1 MNTKYITRSVPNTI
15 DELEKLMDTI
25 PNNYLSFHPSDRVSK
40 IFDEYRILL
49 NNCEKEKDKE
59 KKIENIKIFFN
70 NIVFVDKFHFIF
82 RNKSFRLAVFNKIK
96 YLIKYDKSFYMYI
109 PYVYIIFELVKKN
122 RFNKSY

>member
-25 PNNYLSFHPSDRVSK
+25 PNHYLSYHTSDRVSK

-49 NNCEKEKDKE
+49 NNCEKEEDKE
-59 KKIENIKIFFN
+59 KKIENIKILFN
-70 NIVFVDKFHFIF
+70 NLVFVDKFHFIF
-82 RNKSFRLAVFNKIK
+82 KNKAFRLAVFNKIK

-109 PYVYIIFELVKKN
+109 PYVYTIFELVKQ
-122 RFNKSY
+122 NKHFY

>member
-25 PNNYLSFHPSDRVSK
+25 PNHYLSYNPSDRVSK

-49 NNCEKEKDKE
+49 NNCEKEEDKE
-59 KKIENIKIFFN
+59 KKIENIKILFN
-70 NIVFVDKFHFIF
+70 NLVFVDKFHFIF
-82 RNKSFRLAVFNKIK
+82 KNKAFRLAVVNKIK

-109 PYVYIIFELVKKN
+109 PYVYTIFESVKQ
-122 RFNKSY
+122 NKHFY